1 MAGQEGAEG
10 VENETG
16 QGSWSDAQLLRV
28 SSEVSWGEVLHPTAA
43 QLVAGVQPFLFEE
56 VERVG
61 VSPVRTWEGGAM
73 FVGLAE
79 KVVKIRIKG
88 GIFGVAR

>member
-1 MAGQEGAEG
+1 M
-10 VENETG
+10 
-16 QGSWSDAQLLRV
+16 

-61 VSPVRTWEGGAM
+61 VSPVRTCEGGAM

-79 KVVKIRIKG
+79 KVVKIRVKG
-88 GIFGVAR
+88 GIFGEPNKWLPRWFFVCFLFPREVHV